1 MTRPVELIAGAD
13 NSAIADW
20 LEHSLRTA
28 LAGSDGTVAVT
39 VPGGST
45 PFPILADLVT
55 CGLDFSRLA
64 VWPNDDRIVPEDHE
78 ASNTGKLRAL
88 AVTSEQRLA
97 SYPNVPTLKE
107 QGVDIAVNFWS
118 GLLAPA
124 ATPAPVVAR
133 LQQEMARIMALP
145 DVVDRL
151 GKLNIRPIGG
161 SSADFKRT
169 IAQEIDMWTQVAR
182 ANDIKIN

>member
-1 MTRPVELIAGAD
+1 MGCPPSAVDGA
-13 NSAIADW
+13 I
-20 LEHSLRTA
+20 T
-28 LAGSDGTVAVT
+28 G
-39 VPGGST
+39 
-45 PFPILADLVT
+45 
-55 CGLDFSRLA
+55 
-64 VWPNDDRIVPEDHE
+64 IV
-78 ASNTGKLRAL
+78 
-88 AVTSEQRLA
+88 
-97 SYPNVPTLKE
+97 
-107 QGVDIAVNFWS
+107 
-118 GLLAPA
+118 APA
-124 ATPAPVVAR
+124 AMPAPVVAR